1 MAFKECHRASLRILN
16 FVKPQILQILYV
28 SVSQCSWGSFVNSD
42 QISTKIVLE
51 FKVGEQLC
59 NLSLRV
65 CSNDNFLS
73 VTHIFS
79 VSLKFRACYTTSQW
93 GKVTVKNATLYLPG
107 STYLSETLPWKFLLS
122 QRYNGWINMKTF
134 SPASFHSP

>member
-1 MAFKECHRASLRILN
+1 MAFKECHRASPRILN

-79 VSLKFRACYTTSQW
+79 VSLKFRACYITGQSSEFTAKTATIYLYILSW
-93 GKVTVKNATLYLPG
+93 LFLIVFHKKSCAFIIFISFLIKNQISG
-107 STYLSETLPWKFLLS
+107 VE
-122 QRYNGWINMKTF
+122 
-134 SPASFHSP
+134 H

>member
-1 MAFKECHRASLRILN
+1 MAFKECHRASPRILN

-79 VSLKFRACYTTSQW
+79 VSLKFRACYITGQSSEFTA
-93 GKVTVKNATLYLPG
+93 KNATIYFIYLVG
-107 STYLSETLPWKFLLS
+107 FFWLFFIKKVVLLS
-122 QRYNGWINMKTF
+122 F
-134 SPASFHSP
+134 SFLFW